1 MQTLTFPPFAYQ
13 IKKQNG
19 MTLIFDIIRKK
30 YVTLTPEEWV
40 RQHLIHYLIEE
51 KHYPRTLIAV
61 EKEINLYGLKRRFD
75 VVCYNRQS
83 EPYLIVE
90 CKAPAVAL
98 SQTVFDQVFRYN
110 LVMAAPYVAI
120 TNGVTHYCGRLNEDR
135 TFSFLSGFPPFNP
148 AC

>member
-1 MQTLTFPPFAYQ
+1 MLTLTLPAFDYK
-13 IKKQNG
+13 IRKQNG
-19 MTLIFDIIRKK
+19 TVMIFDVIRKK

-40 RQHLIHYLIEE
+40 RQHLIHYLVRE
-51 KHYPRTLIAV
+51 KGYPQSLIAV

-90 CKAPAVAL
+90 CKAPAIAL
-98 SQTVFDQVFRYN
+98 SQQVFDQVFRYN

-120 TNGVTHYCGRLNEDR
+120 TNGIKHFCGSLSADK
-135 TFSFLSGFPPFNP
+135 TFSFLSDFPSF
-148 AC
+148 